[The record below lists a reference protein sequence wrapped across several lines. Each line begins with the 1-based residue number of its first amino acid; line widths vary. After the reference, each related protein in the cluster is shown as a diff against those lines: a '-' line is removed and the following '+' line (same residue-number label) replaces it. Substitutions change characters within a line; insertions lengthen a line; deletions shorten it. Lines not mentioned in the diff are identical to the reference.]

1 MKRRAMII
9 EHSEQQVLAIAA
21 SGETPPIMV
30 GPLTQKAFS

>member
-21 SGETPPIMV
+21 SGETPPTIV
-30 GPLTQKAFS
+30 GRLTQTTFS

>member
-9 EHSEQQVLAIAA
+9 ELSEQQARAVAD

-30 GPLTQKAFS
+30 GPLTQTTFS

>member
-9 EHSEQQVLAIAA
+9 ELSEQQVLAVAA

-30 GPLTQKAFS
+30 GPLTQTTFS